1 MGKELKIMN
10 IIFSV
15 VATFL
20 TVVMLIGGAYMSL
33 SMIES
38 FFV

>member
-1 MGKELKIMN
+1 MDKELKILN
-10 IIFSV
+10 IVFVV

-38 FFV
+38 FLV